1 MSWAFA
7 TCVVFSSATFF
18 TLDCR
23 ANSIFLP
30 HFLRKIGSILT
41 IEFG

>member
-1 MSWAFA
+1 MSWVFA
-7 TCVVFSSATFF
+7 TCVVFSSVTFF

-30 HFLRKIGSILT
+30 LFLRKIGSILT